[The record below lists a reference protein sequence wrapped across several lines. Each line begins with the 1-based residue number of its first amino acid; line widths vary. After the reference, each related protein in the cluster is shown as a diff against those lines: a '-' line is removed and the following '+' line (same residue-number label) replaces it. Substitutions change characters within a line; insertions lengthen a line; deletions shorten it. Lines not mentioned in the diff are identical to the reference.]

1 MWLRSWK
8 LSYSHVIQKEKRLSS
23 ILRRYY
29 VFVTI
34 RAILCFSIISMFLRV
49 LRASLN
55 LQTLLLPRFYR
66 RSLLLLDFNLL
77 SKRKGIV
84 TLKISTSRTD
94 LASFLKRI
102 LVRLRRVCFL
112 IKNENSFLHRWNGY
126 ASTYHESAGAPC
138 SCMFSAIL
146 LFFFFYRDDLPY
158 KFFEKYTCT
167 EYRPF
172 FPCNSVAAE
181 HQSEW
186 KVRRWNDSWHLRTW
200 WNDSWHF
207 SGRKPF

>member
-29 VFVTI
+29 VLVTI
-34 RAILCFSIISMFLRV
+34 HAILCFSIISMFLRV
-49 LRASLN
+49 LRVSLN
-55 LQTLLLPRFYR
+55 LQTLLLPRLYR

-77 SKRKGIV
+77 SKGRGIV

-94 LASFLKRI
+94 LASFRKRL

-112 IKNENSFLHRWNGY
+112 IKNENSFLHRRNGN
-126 ASTYHESAGAPC
+126 ASTCHASVGAPC
-138 SCMFSAIL
+138 SCMFSAVL
-146 LFFFFYRDDLPY
+146 LFSFFYRVDLPY

-167 EYRPF
+167 EYLPF
-172 FPCNSVAAE
+172 FLVTA
-181 HQSEW
+181 
-186 KVRRWNDSWHLRTW
+186 
-200 WNDSWHF
+200 
-207 SGRKPF
+207 

>member
-8 LSYSHVIQKEKRLSS
+8 LSCSHVVQKEKRLSS

-29 VFVTI
+29 VLVTI

-49 LRASLN
+49 LRVSLN
-55 LQTLLLPRFYR
+55 LQTLLLLRLYR

-94 LASFLKRI
+94 LASFRKRL

-112 IKNENSFLHRWNGY
+112 IKNENSFLHRRNGN
-126 ASTYHESAGAPC
+126 ASTCHASVGAPC
-138 SCMFSAIL
+138 SCMFSAVL
-146 LFFFFYRDDLPY
+146 LFSFFYRDDLPY

-167 EYRPF
+167 EYFPF
-172 FPCNSVAAE
+172 FLVTA
-181 HQSEW
+181 
-186 KVRRWNDSWHLRTW
+186 
-200 WNDSWHF
+200 
-207 SGRKPF
+207 